1 MILVIDNYDSFTFN
15 LVHMLRA
22 FGAEV
27 RVARNDALDIA
38 GVRALSPSHIVLSP
52 GPGHPRESGVCLD
65 ILRDLSATTPTL
77 GVCLGHQA
85 LGLVFGGR
93 VGRAPE
99 LKHGEATKV
108 YHDDVPLFRGLRNP
122 FDAGRYH
129 SLIVE
134 EEGLPKELSVTA
146 YTSDGTIMALA
157 HSARPLFG
165 VQFHPESILTPDG
178 PAIVRNFLETPILF

>member
-15 LVHMLRA
+15 LVHMLRG

-27 RVARNDALDIA
+27 RVMRNDAIDLA
-38 GVRALSPSHIVLSP
+38 GVHALGPSHIVLSP
-52 GPGHPRESGVCLD
+52 GPGHPRESGVCLE
-65 ILRDLSATTPTL
+65 ILRAEARIPTL

-85 LGLVFGGR
+85 MGLVCGGR
-93 VGRAPE
+93 VGRAAE

-134 EEGLPKELSVTA
+134 EEGLPPELSVTA

-157 HSARPLFG
+157 HRSRPIFG

-178 PAIVRNFLETPILF
+178 PAILKNYLACKA